1 MQVSQGDLTKN
12 QAKVFTLA
20 GRVLNS
26 REPTLLVDA
35 SLANSAREH
44 MRNSFRS
51 PLFLDELLPN
61 GTRSLFVEAF
71 SSGYNLAFEVVEMH
85 VCAAA
90 DDFGGNML
98 TPYAHAVCGERDGV
112 LPSGEK
118 NCAFGA
124 KDCAFGS
131 ALSVKDGHV
140 RKQCRDL
147 YSRDADTIKASRVG
161 RGWF

>member
-1 MQVSQGDLTKN
+1 MTRTGPRS
-12 QAKVFTLA
+12 A
-20 GRVLNS
+20 GR
-26 REPTLLVDA
+26 R
-35 SLANSAREH
+35 
-44 MRNSFRS
+44 
-51 PLFLDELLPN
+51 
-61 GTRSLFVEAF
+61 G
-71 SSGYNLAFEVVEMH
+71 G
-85 VCAAA
+85 AAA
-90 DDFGGNML
+90 RRGG
-98 TPYAHAVCGERDGV
+98 ARGFCGERDGV